1 MKVVFEE
8 ESLFQSWRK
17 TRSGFVE
24 DGVVSEQDYLVSSPS
39 IVVILKEVNDPGGGN
54 WDLRQFLR
62 EEGGRSQT
70 WNNVARWAHG
80 IRNRGQ
86 GDDWPNQYE
95 KISEEFRI
103 EVLRSIC
110 VINLNKSPG
119 THTTKTEKLNKVA
132 TEDKVL
138 IQSILLD
145 RGWGHGARLDLVVP
159 ARYSPEGIGCQR
171 TPAGP
176 APGFPETPFLERMG
190 SWEDEA
196 DTHQRLGNEQSG
208 WCLSTNGSTAPSGVR

>member
-1 MKVVFEE
+1 MKVVVEE

-17 TRSGFVE
+17 YRSGFVE
-24 DGVVSEQDYLVSSPS
+24 DGVVSEQDYLTSSPS
-39 IVVILKEVNDPGGGN
+39 IVVILKEVNDPDGGG

-62 EEGGRSQT
+62 NGGRSQT
-70 WNNVARWAHG
+70 CNNVARWVRG

-119 THTTKTEKLNKVA
+119 THTTKIEKLKKVA
-132 TEDKVL
+132 TEDAVL
-138 IQSILLD
+138 IQSQYAIYDPDLTICGGTGDLFREVVGHDKHQWSQTRRGIWWYQRAPEKVVIAYSHPAARVQASLLHYGLID
-145 RGWGHGARLDLVVP
+145 AV
-159 ARYSPEGIGCQR
+159 
-171 TPAGP
+171 
-176 APGFPETPFLERMG
+176 
-190 SWEDEA
+190 
-196 DTHQRLGNEQSG
+196 NE
-208 WCLSTNGSTAPSGVR
+208 LLA